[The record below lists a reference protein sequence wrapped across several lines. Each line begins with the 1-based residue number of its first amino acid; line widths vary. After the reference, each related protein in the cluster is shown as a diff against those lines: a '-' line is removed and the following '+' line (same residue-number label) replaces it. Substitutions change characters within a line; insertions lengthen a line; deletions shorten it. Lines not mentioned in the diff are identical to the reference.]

1 MADNGYINEW
11 QTGTEPDSP
20 VYDIDAKIDPTVLA
34 AFEADGWTPPS
45 ED

>member
-1 MADNGYINEW
+1 MANNEYLNELS
-11 QTGTEPDSP
+11 TGTEVDSP